1 MASQMIGCMYL
12 DHVDIMYINSNS
24 FVTVEMMF
32 LNKLL
37 IFFTCNMLIKCY
49 CRLDN
54 LKLNMFILHSRT
66 IVKHGTW
73 TNGATKWC

>member
-1 MASQMIGCMYL
+1 MIGCMYL

-32 LNKLL
+32 LNKL
-37 IFFTCNMLIKCY
+37 
-49 CRLDN
+49 DN